1 MKINYITETN
11 EALKAIKELKPFSK
25 ICADTETTGLQA
37 TVSKCRLIQLCDA
50 SPVAEDRTIHVFDM
64 FKTSVVSELKELIES
79 RELILGH
86 NLGFDLQ
93 FFYSLGI
100 DYKNK
105 IFDTYVAERVLRAGF
120 QEKKYSP
127 KSNKPYFADVSC
139 SLKAVAERRLELELD
154 KEQRKTDWGA
164 LDLTLDQVEYAAKD
178 VDVLP
183 KIAAE
188 QLNELK
194 EEALI
199 GIYSIESKC
208 IRPVAKM
215 SYTGFN
221 VNIERLQKLKLDI
234 ETQLNQKTTEFIEAL
249 DARLP
254 AESKL
259 PRGLDGLVLVGKK
272 ANKEFNPGS
281 TAQVASA
288 FELCGIELPKNDDTG
303 KSTLNQISLA
313 EFDSKDP
320 VLQMYR
326 ERVKI
331 ETSLEHVEKL
341 IQNINPVTHR
351 IHSFYNQVGANSG
364 RFTCAGAPKT
374 AKTKVKTTFA
384 VNLQQ
389 VPRSKAFRES
399 FVASPGY
406 KLIIADYSQMELRLL
421 AELAN
426 IPQMQE
432 AYNTDIDLHTLT
444 ASLVNDCDISEVT
457 KQQRQMAKG
466 ANFGFIY
473 GIGFRK
479 FKTYA
484 AASFGVHLSLSESK
498 ILHSKFH
505 SAYPRLREW
514 HRQRGALVQDGWCY
528 TRTALGRRRL
538 LAYDDARMTIA
549 ANTLIQGTGADIL
562 KVALGELNEYL
573 SEDVRLIAVVHDE
586 VVLEVKEG
594 LEEFWKEKLANVMVE
609 AGASVFKKTRL
620 VAEPGIGDDWSAK

>member
-11 EALKAIKELKPFSK
+11 EALKAIKELEPFSK

-50 SPVAEDRTIHVFDM
+50 SPTVEGRTIHVFDM

-221 VNIERLQKLKLDI
+221 VDIERLQKLKLDI

-594 LEEFWKEKLANVMVE
+594 LEEFWKDKLANVMVE

>member
-1 MKINYITETN
+1 MKINYIIENTKAL
-11 EALKAIKELKPFSK
+11 EAIEILKTYSK

-37 TVSKCRLIQLCDA
+37 TVAKCRLLQLCDA
-50 SPVAEDRTIHVFDM
+50 SPTNEDRTVHVFDI
-64 FKTSVVSELKELIES
+64 FKTSVVPELKDLIES
-79 RELILGH
+79 REMILGH

-100 DYKNK
+100 DYQNK

-139 SLKAVAERRLELELD
+139 SLKAVAERRLDIELD

-164 LDLTLDQVEYAAKD
+164 SDLTLDQVEYAATD

-183 KIAAE
+183 RIAADQLRE
-188 QLNELK
+188 LNE
-194 EEALI
+194 ESLI
-199 GIYSIESKC
+199 GVYSIESKC

-221 VNIERLQKLKLDI
+221 VNIEQLQKLKLDI
-234 ETQLNQKTTEFIEAL
+234 ETQLNAKTNEFVQAL
-249 DARLP
+249 DDRLP
-254 AESKL
+254 LENKL
-259 PRGLDGLVLVGKK
+259 PRNIDGSIAVGKK

-281 TAQVASA
+281 TAQVAAA
-288 FELCGIELPKNDDTG
+288 FDLCGIALPQNEETG

-320 VLQMYR
+320 ILQLYR

-331 ETSLEHVEKL
+331 ETSLEHAEKL

-374 AKTKVKTTFA
+374 AKSKPKTTFA

-421 AELAN
+421 AELAD

-484 AASFGVHLSLSESK
+484 AASFGVQLSLSESK

-538 LAYDDARMTIA
+538 LSYDDARMTIA

-573 SEDVRLIAVVHDE
+573 NDDVRLIAVVHDE
-586 VVLEVKEG
+586 CVLEVKEG
-594 LEEFWKEKLANVMVE
+594 LEEHWKNKLAEIMVN
-609 AGASVFKKTRL
+609 AGSSVFKKTRL

>member
-221 VNIERLQKLKLDI
+221 VDIERLQKLKLDI

-562 KVALGELNEYL
+562 KVALGELNDYL

-594 LEEFWKEKLANVMVE
+594 LEEFWKEKLANIMVE

>member
-11 EALKAIKELKPFSK
+11 EALKAIKELEPFSK
-25 ICADTETTGLQA
+25 ICVDTETTGLQA

-50 SPVAEDRTIHVFDM
+50 SPTVEDRTIHVFDM

-164 LDLTLDQVEYAAKD
+164 LDLTLDQVEYAARD

-188 QLNELK
+188 QLSELK

-221 VNIERLQKLKLDI
+221 VDIERLQKLKLDI

-505 SAYPRLREW
+505 NAYPRLREW

-573 SEDVRLIAVVHDE
+573 NKDVRLIAVVHDE
-586 VVLEVKEG
+586 VVLEVKKG
-594 LEEFWKEKLANVMVE
+594 LEEFWKDKLASIMVE

>member
-11 EALKAIKELKPFSK
+11 EALKAIKELEPFSK

-50 SPVAEDRTIHVFDM
+50 SPTVEDRTIHVFDM

-221 VNIERLQKLKLDI
+221 VDIERLQKLKLDI

>member
-11 EALKAIKELKPFSK
+11 EALKAIKELEPFSK

-50 SPVAEDRTIHVFDM
+50 SPTVEDRTIHVFDM

-221 VNIERLQKLKLDI
+221 VDIERLQKLKLDI

-594 LEEFWKEKLANVMVE
+594 LEEFWKDKLANVMVE

>member
-1 MKINYITETN
+1 
-11 EALKAIKELKPFSK
+11 
-25 ICADTETTGLQA
+25 
-37 TVSKCRLIQLCDA
+37 
-50 SPVAEDRTIHVFDM
+50 
-64 FKTSVVSELKELIES
+64 
-79 RELILGH
+79 
-86 NLGFDLQ
+86 
-93 FFYSLGI
+93 
-100 DYKNK
+100 
-105 IFDTYVAERVLRAGF
+105 
-120 QEKKYSP
+120 
-127 KSNKPYFADVSC
+127 
-139 SLKAVAERRLELELD
+139 
-154 KEQRKTDWGA
+154 
-164 LDLTLDQVEYAAKD
+164 
-178 VDVLP
+178 VLP

-221 VNIERLQKLKLDI
+221 VDIERLQKLKLDI

-259 PRGLDGLVLVGKK
+259 PRGLDGSVLVGKK

-288 FELCGIELPKNDDTG
+288 FELCGIDLPKNDDTG

-594 LEEFWKEKLANVMVE
+594 LEEFWKDKLANVMVE

>member
-1 MKINYITETN
+1 MKINYITDNN
-11 EALKAIKELKPFSK
+11 EALKALSDLKHYTK

-37 TVSKCRLIQLCDA
+37 TVAKCRLLQVCDA
-50 SPVAEDRTIHVFDM
+50 SPVVENRTIYVFDL
-64 FKTSVVSELKELIES
+64 FKTSVVAELKEYIET

-105 IFDTYVAERVLRAGF
+105 IFDTYVAERVLRAGY

-139 SLKAVAERRLELELD
+139 SLKAVAERRLEVELD

-164 LDLTLDQVEYAAKD
+164 EHLTIEQVEYAATD

-183 KIAAE
+183 KIAAD
-188 QLNELK
+188 QLRELN

-199 GIYSIESKC
+199 GVYSIESKC

-221 VNIERLQKLKLDI
+221 VDIERLQTLKLNI
-234 ETQLNQKTTEFIEAL
+234 ETQLNEKTLEFVEAL

-254 AESKL
+254 EEFKF
-259 PRGLDGLVLVGKK
+259 PRGGDGCVLVGKK

-281 TAQVASA
+281 TAQVAA
-288 FELCGIELPKNDDTG
+288 ALDRCGIELPKNEETG

-320 VLQMYR
+320 ILQLYR

-331 ETSLEHVEKL
+331 ETSLEHVDKL
-341 IQNINPVTHR
+341 IQNVNPVTHR

-374 AKTKVKTTFA
+374 AKTKTKTTFA

-399 FVASPGY
+399 FIATPGY

-421 AELAN
+421 AELAD

-444 ASLVNDCDISEVT
+444 ASLVNDCDIEEVT

-466 ANFGFIY
+466 AKFGFIY

-484 AASFGVHLSLSESK
+484 AASFGVQLSLSESK
-498 ILHSKFH
+498 VLHSKFH

-562 KVALGELNEYL
+562 KVALGDLNQYL
-573 SEDVRLIAVVHDE
+573 NEDVRLVAVVHDE
-586 VVLEVKEG
+586 CVLEVKEG
-594 LEEFWKEKLANVMVE
+594 LEELWKDKLAEIMVN

-620 VAEPGIGDDWSAK
+620 VAEPGIGNDWSAK

>member
-11 EALKAIKELKPFSK
+11 EALKAIKELEPFSK

-50 SPVAEDRTIHVFDM
+50 SPTVEDRTIHVFDM

-139 SLKAVAERRLELELD
+139 SLKAVAERRLEFELD

-221 VNIERLQKLKLDI
+221 VDIERLQKLKLDI

-594 LEEFWKEKLANVMVE
+594 LEEFWKDKLANVMVE